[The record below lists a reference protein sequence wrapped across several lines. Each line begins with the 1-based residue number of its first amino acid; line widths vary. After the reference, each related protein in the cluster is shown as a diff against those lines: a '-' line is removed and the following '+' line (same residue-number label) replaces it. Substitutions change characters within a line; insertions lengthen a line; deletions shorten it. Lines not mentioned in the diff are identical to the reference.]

1 MISIPSIVRAAIARF
16 IPGVLVF
23 LGVCLCATAKIKGI
37 TLGPDQIDGL
47 TVLTL
52 SMTLGFAASLVSI
65 RFLLRSS
72 AGILG
77 RRGVAAGFIAPCVLL
92 TLEMLHGSPVSH
104 AVNYSFAFVAGA
116 LTTMAL
122 FVPLNSITSIDA
134 RERKQAI

>member
-1 MISIPSIVRAAIARF
+1 MISIPSIVRGAITRF

-23 LGVCLCATAKIKGI
+23 LGCCLYATAKIKGI
-37 TLGPDQIDGL
+37 TLGPDQMDGL

-65 RFLLRSS
+65 RFILRSS

-77 RRGVAAGFIAPCVLL
+77 RRGVLAGFISPCLL
-92 TLEMLHGSPVSH
+92 LILDMLHGSPIPH
-104 AVNYSFAFVAGA
+104 ALNYSFAFVAGA

-122 FVPLNSITSIDA
+122 FVPLNSSTSIDV
-134 RERKQAI
+134 RERGQAI